1 MDNNSIDAHTHNKNS
16 IQENV
21 NRIASAKNW
30 NALLRKEALFI
41 HLQKTILSSGLK
53 ASKELQLFN

>member
-21 NRIASAKNW
+21 NRIGSAKNW

-41 HLQKTILSSGLK
+41 HLQKNSFKQWFKSIER
-53 ASKELQLFN
+53 ASVI

>member
-21 NRIASAKNW
+21 NRIGSAKNW
-30 NALLRKEALFI
+30 NALLRKRRCSYTCKKQF
-41 HLQKTILSSGLK
+41 
-53 ASKELQLFN
+53 